1 MSLQNKSVS
10 DQSVSVSTVVPTSF
24 ATLALGVSVGSA
36 MLLSNKI
43 NKLEEAVKVLEEKD
57 NDYVKRLEDV
67 ELRVANVIKTMGKD
81 MDLSKQLNS
90 INVEIAKLKFERE
103 NKITDKDI
111 YQQFKVEDEKDLF
124 KIVDD
129 ETEDLEQQ
137 IEQMA

>member
-57 NDYVKRLEDV
+57 EQYAKRIEDV
-67 ELRVANVIKTMGKD
+67 ELRVANVIKTMSKD
-81 MDLSKQLNS
+81 IDYAKQLNS

-103 NKITDKDI
+103 TKMTDKDI

-129 ETEDLEQQ
+129 GEDLEQQ

>member
-81 MDLSKQLNS
+81 IDLSKQLNS